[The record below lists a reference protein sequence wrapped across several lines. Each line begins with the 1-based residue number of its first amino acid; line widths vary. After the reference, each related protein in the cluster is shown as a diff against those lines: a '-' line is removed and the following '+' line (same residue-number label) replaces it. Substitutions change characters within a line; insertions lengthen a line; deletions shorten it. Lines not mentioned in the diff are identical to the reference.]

1 MNWIILVLVLVI
13 FVGAVGWFFSREHDV
28 QSIDPPTQEWPV
40 LARTG
45 ERNEA
50 YMIKALLDDANI
62 EAIVEEDTTLGILY
76 GVQNI
81 TDYPI
86 RVSPE
91 DRNQARGILRES
103 SFGRYLE
110 DRS

>member
-1 MNWIILVLVLVI
+1 VNWIILVLVLAI
-13 FVGAVGWFFSREHDV
+13 FAGAVGWFASQEHDV
-28 QSIDPPTQEWPV
+28 QTPDPTTEQWPV

-45 ERNEA
+45 DRNEA
-50 YMIKALLDDANI
+50 YMIKALLTDANI

-76 GVQNI
+76 GAQSI
-81 TDYPI
+81 TDYTI

-103 SFGRYLE
+103 SFERFLE
-110 DRS
+110 NRS